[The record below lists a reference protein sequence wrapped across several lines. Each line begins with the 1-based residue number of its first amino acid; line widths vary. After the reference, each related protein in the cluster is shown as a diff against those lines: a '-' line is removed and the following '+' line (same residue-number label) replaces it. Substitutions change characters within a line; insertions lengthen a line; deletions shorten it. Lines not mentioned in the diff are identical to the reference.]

1 MGVYFADTGVENALG
16 YFGNVAHAELF
27 RLLASIGRATLRTH
41 GRFGSGL
48 GQPQGPGP
56 WGHGT
61 HGHGPRGHGPRD
73 RSTVVLVTQNR
84 RAACS

>member
-1 MGVYFADTGVENALG
+1 MGVYFADTGVEHALG

-27 RLLASIGRATLRTH
+27 RLLASMGATLRVH

-56 WGHGT
+56 QGHGT
-61 HGHGPRGHGPRD
+61 QGHGPRGHGPWG
-73 RSTVVLVTQNR
+73 RSTVVLVSQNGQ
-84 RAACS
+84 AFCP